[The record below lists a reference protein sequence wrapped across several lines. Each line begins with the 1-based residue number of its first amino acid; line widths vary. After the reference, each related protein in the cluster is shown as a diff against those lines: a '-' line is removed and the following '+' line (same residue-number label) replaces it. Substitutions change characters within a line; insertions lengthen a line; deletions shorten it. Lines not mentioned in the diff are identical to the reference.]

1 MDRER
6 NITVPLGNLVRISS
20 LVHKLLDMNKHI
32 HRHLHF
38 DCSMPILLGKH
49 KCEVRQR
56 DQADNTDFCM
66 KRSDSQKVAFLFSLA
81 LIFPHYD

>member
-1 MDRER
+1 
-6 NITVPLGNLVRISS
+6 
-20 LVHKLLDMNKHI
+20 
-32 HRHLHF
+32 
-38 DCSMPILLGKH
+38 MPILLGKH

-66 KRSDSQKVAFLFSLA
+66 KRSHSQKVAFLFSLA